1 MLHGH
6 AVATGMGFGAYLS
19 HVEGW
24 ITDDEFLRIMNLI
37 SNMELALW
45 HPIMDDV
52 DMIWSSQ
59 VKMVQKR
66 GGHLCAPIPRDGIG
80 KCGYLN
86 DMPYDLLKTSLAN
99 YKQICLDYPRQGLG
113 VEMHCADVG
122 LEDPSVTA
130 KAHVRSEKMVPNQ
143 PQGKLNTY
151 QEWIQQAQV
160 TRQAN
165 WKFNV
170 SLAESENTAKPPP
183 FTKVMMM
190 NSCSRKTLLN
200 PDFHF

>member
-1 MLHGH
+1 M
-6 AVATGMGFGAYLS
+6 S

-24 ITDDEFLRIMNLI
+24 ISDEEFLRILNLI
-37 SNMELALW
+37 SSMELSLW

-59 VKMVQKR
+59 VKMIQKR

-86 DMPYDLLKTSLAN
+86 DMPYDRLKTSLAQ
-99 YKQICLDYPRQGLG
+99 YKQICQDFPRQGFG
-113 VEMHCADVG
+113 VEVHCADVG
-122 LEDPSVTA
+122 LGDPSVTA
-130 KAHVRSEKMVPNQ
+130 KAHVRSEMTSNSEPAVSPTA
-143 PQGKLNTY
+143 PSTY

-160 TRQAN
+160 ARNAN

-170 SLAESENTAKPPP
+170 SLHEAENTKLPPK
-183 FTKVMMM
+183 FEKVLMK
-190 NSCSRKTLLN
+190 SCKIIMICK
-200 PDFHF
+200 